1 MFVIVGVG
9 AMASLFAARLA
20 PHTPALWML
29 GTWAGAVAAIN
40 NDGLTLESGSGCE
53 VVRVQAT
60 TDPDQCRGAEIALV
74 LVKSWQTARAAQQI
88 TAFLA
93 PSGVAVTLQN
103 GLGNLE
109 TLAAALGPARATLG
123 MTTQGA
129 TLLGPGRVREGGRGP
144 IILAEDPRLAVL
156 MDRLRAAG
164 FEVRTAADVASLA
177 WGKLIVNAAI
187 NALTALL
194 RVPNGELLNRPPA
207 LALAD
212 EAAREAAAV
221 AVAKG
226 LTLPFPDP
234 VARARE
240 VMGLTAHNQS
250 SMLQD
255 VLRGAPTEVEAING
269 AVVREARALGL
280 QAPVNETLW
289 RLVAATH
296 AEG

>member
-1 MFVIVGVG
+1 
-9 AMASLFAARLA
+9 
-20 PHTPALWML
+20 ML

>member
-1 MFVIVGVG
+1 MIVIVGVG
-9 AMASLFAARLA
+9 AMALLFAARLA
-20 PHTPALWML
+20 PHASLIML
-29 GTWAGAVAAIN
+29 GTWAEAVARIN
-40 NDGLTLESGSGCE
+40 TDGLTLETGSGSE
-53 VVRVQAT
+53 VVRVKAT
-60 TDPDQCRGAEIALV
+60 TDPAHCLEAELAIV
-74 LVKSWQTARAAQQI
+74 LVKSWQTARAAKQI
-88 TAFLA
+88 ATFLS
-93 PSGVAVTLQN
+93 PSGAAVTLQN

-109 TLAAALGPARATLG
+109 TLAAALGPERATLG
-123 MTTQGA
+123 VTTQGA

-144 IILAEDPRLAVL
+144 IVLADDSRLAML
-156 MDRLRAAG
+156 MDRLCAAG
-164 FEVRTAADVASLA
+164 FEVRTAADVASLV

-194 RVPNGELLNRPPA
+194 RIPNGELLNRPSA

-221 AVAKG
+221 AAAKG
-226 LTLPFPDP
+226 IALPFPDP

-240 VMGLTAHNQS
+240 VMRLTAHNHS

-269 AVVREARALGL
+269 AVAREARVLGL

-289 RLVAATH
+289 RLVAAIH
-296 AEG
+296 GE